1 MLDAPEL
8 PPPLD
13 PLGRV
18 PPGPVPPGPV
28 PPGPVPPGPVPPGP
42 VPPDP
47 VPPPPEL
54 PPPDEPALDP
64 PLETESVAELDAALL
79 PLDGELPALDE
90 PPLLTLSV
98 DAGPEDPD
106 DPSVLCEDSV
116 ATDDALLAELTP
128 EPGGCCW
135 VAQTGM

>member
-1 MLDAPEL
+1 MPPE
-8 PPPLD
+8 
-13 PLGRV
+13 
-18 PPGPVPPGPV
+18 
-28 PPGPVPPGPVPPGP
+28 
-42 VPPDP
+42 P

-54 PPPDEPALDP
+54 PPPEEPSLDP
-64 PLETESVAELDAALL
+64 PLETESVA
-79 PLDGELPALDE
+79 ELPALDE

-98 DAGPEDPD
+98 EAGPEDPG

-128 EPGGCCW
+128 DPGGCCC